1 MKKLLKLVMAC
12 MLSLGFTSMAIAGLD
27 EIPQD
32 IRDRVYNMD
41 LMDPIQPLDD
51 SAFRDWKS

>member
-12 MLSLGFTSMAIAGLD
+12 MLSFGFTSMTIAGLD

-32 IRDRVYNMD
+32 IRDRV
-41 LMDPIQPLDD
+41 IT
-51 SAFRDWKS
+51 WI